1 MLVSRAMT
9 RRHRI
14 GTALFAAAVLT
25 AITGCGDDKPSGD
38 PAKGATSSTA
48 APSGKASATATATAT
63 QTATATASTTASAA
77 PATGDYPMGDL
88 KPIAS
93 DCASP
98 RVLLTGGPAKLGLEF
113 PWPLAKQILLA
124 HDNFK
129 VVKGPP
135 TKAGEIHLGTHEV
148 QKIGYGLVAQCK
160 DAETCNK
167 LAAMYKAVMRSS
179 TPQPF
184 CGKMGGLSDEP
195 KDSGFEWAANRKD
208 NLPKDDEVQSQCA
221 RIDACMIRA
230 DHSVPGDPYLEC
242 QKAPVSF
249 KPKCALK
256 ETCAEVLSCMK

>member
-1 MLVSRAMT
+1 MGVFLV
-9 RRHRI
+9 
-14 GTALFAAAVLT
+14 ALA
-25 AITGCGDDKPSGD
+25 GCGDEKPQVDPGKTAGASGSGAAT
-38 PAKGATSSTA
+38 AKPTA
-48 APSGKASATATATAT
+48 AATATM
-63 QTATATASTTASAA
+63 TATAAASGEPAASGAPAASGTAAAA